1 MKQQV
6 TLYREG
12 QIYKQVTKSCIRVAM
27 QFAAHEL
34 GKAVKHLTLDKRF
47 DVKLETAFLTR
58 DEWTATIT
66 VVDVERFGI
75 TVERLK

>member
-6 TLYREG
+6 TIYRNG
-12 QIYKQVTKSCIRVAM
+12 QIYQQIEKTCIKTAM

-34 GKAVKHLTLDKRF
+34 GKAIEHLTLDKKY
-47 DVKLETAFLTR
+47 DVRLQTAFLTS

-66 VVDVERFGI
+66 VVDDEVFGI